1 MRPITKKGNPLRAQ
15 RKYLTVTDVQRELGL
30 TARQVQQLID
40 SCRLPAFRILGQWRI
55 ERELLDQMVNDLYEE
70 EIAAS
75 AAGRGSP
82 PAQDA
87 PEPPTEP
94 APGLPEPETAA
105 RTATA
110 WVPRPAP
117 DAIGG
122 LTEQQQRIL
131 ELIGQ
136 GLSNAEIAAS
146 LAVEIST
153 VKSHVSRIL
162 LRCALR
168 DREQLIVLAW
178 KSGLMSCEQP

>member
-1 MRPITKKGNPLRAQ
+1 MRAH
-15 RKYLTVTDVQRELGL
+15 RKYLSVTDVQRELGL
-30 TARQVQQLID
+30 TDRQVQQLID
-40 SCRLPAFRILGQWRI
+40 TRRLPAFRILGQWRI

-70 EIAAS
+70 ERAVIT
-75 AAGRGSP
+75 AGRGSP
-82 PAQDA
+82 PGRDA
-87 PEPPTEP
+87 AEPPSGQ
-94 APGLPEPETAA
+94 APGLAELETTDRIAA
-105 RTATA
+105 A
-110 WVPRPAP
+110 WGPRPGP

-146 LAVEIST
+146 LTVEIST

-162 LRCALR
+162 QRCALR

-178 KSGLMSCEQP
+178 KSGLVSCEQPGGRC